1 MTAFVGRHAALESV
15 GKAARDARAGE
26 PRAVVVSG
34 LPGMGKTRLLERLE
48 ADLGRSGFRVLR
60 GACVELGVEG
70 LPLAPITAVLRQLVD
85 DPGPRELQALLPGV
99 DGLLRLLPELNPGER
114 PPESQARLFD
124 LFAALLRRLG
134 GARPTALLIDDLQ
147 WADRSTR
154 DLLEVLVRPARPA
167 STLLVVTSR
176 TDLDRRHPVR
186 PFLAR
191 WARLDQV
198 RHARLEPLS
207 RAEIAELVAAANP
220 AFADQVLADQV
231 YRRSGGN
238 PLYAVELA
246 EAGARTVTW
255 TGAEAGAG
263 AGAGAGAETLPE
275 SLRDLLLA
283 RVRGLPPQVRQLV
296 EVAAAG
302 GRSVPHGLLAAA
314 SGLDA
319 GALLEALRA
328 ATEARVLTA
337 DGDGY
342 AFQHGLV
349 LEAVVDEL
357 LPAERVGLHR
367 AYAEALR
374 ADPGLVPP
382 DRHAAELA
390 FHWNGAGAP
399 AEALAASLRAAEV
412 AERLSA
418 HAEQAQ
424 LLERALEL
432 WHRVPEAER
441 PAAGRL
447 ALFETA
453 ATAAVWAG
461 EPLQA
466 LDLIDRALAEAD
478 RVREPARVALL
489 LAQRG
494 MVMHDLNR
502 DGAVTSVDEAHAL
515 LPQLSGLDRAR
526 VRNLTAVVLTLR
538 GAAGQGQDAAAEAAR
553 LAAAHGDAAL
563 EGNARTTLGWA
574 LNVAGDHDEALRVL
588 AQGRELARGQDD
600 LVGVARACLNIAESR
615 NAVGRH
621 TAACEAAREGMAA
634 ARQAGL
640 ERTLG
645 ALLASSLATALAA
658 TGRWDEAEAVARS
671 ALERD
676 PQGAPGVGLH
686 LLLASTALSRG
697 QWSTARA
704 ESAAAGALLG
714 GPPEAPY
721 AQAVAVAATLAVR
734 DDRPDHA
741 CELLAGALAAA
752 GTPAAWPLLLTA
764 ANIAALLRPVATPSW
779 QSRLT
784 GELRAA
790 RTRLPADT
798 PLHAQYAAH
807 VTAELVRAPPSKA
820 AAVEQWAEVAAG
832 WERLG
837 RPFET
842 ACAGLRAGER
852 LLAAGDREGA
862 AARLR
867 ATAEVAERLGAAPLL
882 EEVRVLARN
891 AHLPLGPDDAATDG
905 ALERLGLTDRETE
918 VLRLVAA
925 GRTNRQI
932 GEQLFIS
939 AKTVS
944 VHVSSILIKLGVAGR
959 GEAAAT
965 AHRLR
970 LFDGA

>member
-1 MTAFVGRHAALESV
+1 MTAFVGRHAALEAV
-15 GKAARDARAGE
+15 AEAARDAQAGE

-34 LPGMGKTRLLERLE
+34 LPGMGKTRLLEQIE
-48 ADLGRSGFRVLR
+48 ADLGHAGFRVLR

-85 DPGPRELQALLPGV
+85 DPGPQELRTLLPGV
-99 DGLLRLLPELNPGER
+99 DGLLRLLPELNPDQL
-114 PPESQARLFD
+114 PPDSQARLFD
-124 LFAALLRRLG
+124 LFTALLRKLG
-134 GARPTALLIDDLQ
+134 GDRSTALLIDDLQ

-167 STLLVVTSR
+167 SMLLVVTSR

-198 RHARLEPLS
+198 RHTRLEPLS
-207 RAEIAELVAAANP
+207 RTETAELVAAADP
-220 AFADQVLADQV
+220 VFADQV

-246 EAGARTVTW
+246 EAGA
-255 TGAEAGAG
+255 
-263 AGAGAGAETLPE
+263 ETLPE

-283 RVRGLPPQVRQLV
+283 RVRQLPPPIRRLV
-296 EVAAAG
+296 EVAAVG
-302 GRSVPHGLLAAA
+302 GRRVPHGLLAAA
-314 SGLDA
+314 SGLD
-319 GALLEALRA
+319 GTALLEGLRA
-328 ATEARVLTA
+328 ATEARVLAA

-349 LEAVVDEL
+349 LDAVVDEL

-374 ADPGLVPP
+374 ADHGLVPP

-390 FHWNGAGAP
+390 FHWNGADAP
-399 AEALAASLRAAEV
+399 AEALAISLQAAEV

-441 PAAGRL
+441 PGTDRL
-447 ALFETA
+447 VLFETA

-466 LDLIDRALAEAD
+466 LDLIDRALAEGD

-494 MVMHDLNR
+494 MVLHDLNR
-502 DGAVTSVDEAHAL
+502 EGALTAVEEAHAL
-515 LPQLSGLDRAR
+515 LPQVCGLDRAR
-526 VRNLTAVVLTLR
+526 VRNLTAVVLTMR
-538 GAAGQGQDAAAEAAR
+538 GAAEEGRDAAAQAAR
-553 LAAAHGDAAL
+553 LAADHGDTAL
-563 EGNARTTLGWA
+563 EINARTTLGWA
-574 LNVAGDHDEALRVL
+574 LNLVGELDEALRVL
-588 AQGRELARGQDD
+588 TQARELARGHDD
-600 LVGVARACLNIAESR
+600 PVGVARACLNIAENR

-621 TAACEAAREGMAA
+621 ADACDAAREGLAA

-640 ERTLG
+640 ERTMG
-645 ALLASSLATALAA
+645 ALLATGLSTALAA
-658 TGRWDEAEAVARS
+658 TGAWDEAVTSARS
-671 ALERD
+671 ALQRD
-676 PQGAPGVGLH
+676 PQGPLGAGLH
-686 LLLASTALSRG
+686 LLLAGTALSRG
-697 QWSTARA
+697 QWNTARA

-714 GPPEAPY
+714 GPTVAPHP
-721 AQAVAVAATLAVR
+721 QAVEVTAALAVR

-741 CELLAGALAAA
+741 CELLAEALATAR
-752 GTPAAWPLLLTA
+752 TPEVWPLLLTA
-764 ANIAALLRPVATPSW
+764 AGIATLLRPVAAQPQRT
-779 QSRLT
+779 RLVD
-784 GELRAA
+784 ELRAA

-798 PLHAQYAAH
+798 PLYAQYAAH
-807 VTAELVRAPPSKA
+807 VAAELAEGPPRSKA
-820 AAVEQWAEVAAG
+820 AAAEPWAEVAAG

-837 RPFET
+837 RPFEA
-842 ACAGLRAGER
+842 ACARLRAGECF
-852 LLAAGDREGA
+852 LAAGDRDGA
-862 AARLR
+862 ADLLR
-867 ATAEVAERLGAAPLL
+867 EAADVAERLGAAPLL

-891 AHLPLGPDDAATDG
+891 AHLSPGPGDPAADG
-905 ALERLGLTDRETE
+905 ALERLGLTERETE

-970 LFDGA
+970 LFDDA